1 MFFVKKKITNLRYL
15 QIKIKVS
22 ISQKIPMV
30 QQNLRSLS
38 SKIKVSK
45 PIKKGS
51 KLLKLR
57 LNLSL
62 KKTLLLK
69 YCYTKVGMSYDDD
82 KVLLLPS
89 IVGHQK
95 L

>member
-1 MFFVKKKITNLRYL
+1 MSFVKKKITNLRYL

-69 YCYTKVGMSYDDD
+69 YRLTSREPQLD
-82 KVLLLPS
+82 
-89 IVGHQK
+89 
-95 L
+95 